1 VTSDRFTKCVAAYI
15 LFNQCKPYHIV
26 EMTILNK
33 EKKGL
38 ISTTIATI
46 FLVGMSIPAA
56 GILAMSIVFQTNQL
70 VDAQQMSGDI
80 TAPAGDNPFGG
91 QKMGTIIVDS
101 SGRRTNVSAD
111 INAAPNEGTVLE
123 GWLVDEGSGY
133 KLSLGQ
139 FRNGTLDSSQ
149 YMVNPY
155 TYNNFEVTEEPGE
168 DPDPNAADSIAGFEL
183 KTPFGR

>member
-1 VTSDRFTKCVAAYI
+1 MS
-15 LFNQCKPYHIV
+15 
-26 EMTILNK
+26 
-33 EKKGL
+33 
-38 ISTTIATI
+38 STTIATI
-46 FLVGMSIPAA
+46 FLTGLSITTTS
-56 GILAMSIVFQTNQL
+56 ILAISIVFQTNQIA
-70 VDAQQMSGDI
+70 DAQEMSGDI
-80 TAPAGDNPFGG
+80 TAPTGENPFGG
-91 QKMGTIIVDS
+91 QNMGTIIVDS

-111 INAAPNEGTVLE
+111 INSAPNEGNVLE

-155 TYNNFEVTEEPGE
+155 TYNNFEVTEEPAE
-168 DPDPNAADSIAGFEL
+168 DPDPNAADTIAGFEL

>member
-1 VTSDRFTKCVAAYI
+1 MTKE
-15 LFNQCKPYHIV
+15 N
-26 EMTILNK
+26 
-33 EKKGL
+33 KKGL
-38 ISTTIATI
+38 MSTTIATI
-46 FLVGMSIPAA
+46 FLVGMSIPTA
-56 GILAMSIVFQTNQL
+56 GILAMSTVFQTNQL
-70 VDAQQMSGDI
+70 ADAQQMSGDI
-80 TAPAGDNPFGG
+80 TARAGGNPFGG
-91 QKMGTIIVDS
+91 EKMGTIIVDS

-111 INAAPNEGTVLE
+111 INAMPNEGNVLE
-123 GWLVDEGSGY
+123 GWLVDEGSRY

-155 TYNNFEVTEEPGE
+155 TYNNFEVTEEPFE

>member
-1 VTSDRFTKCVAAYI
+1 
-15 LFNQCKPYHIV
+15 
-26 EMTILNK
+26 
-33 EKKGL
+33 
-38 ISTTIATI
+38 
-46 FLVGMSIPAA
+46 MSITTT

-70 VDAQQMSGDI
+70 ADAQQMSGDI
-80 TAPAGDNPFGG
+80 TAPAAENPFGG

-101 SGRRTNVSAD
+101 GGRRTNVSAD
-111 INAAPNEGTVLE
+111 INSAPNEGNVLE

-155 TYNNFEVTEEPGE
+155 TYNNFEVTEEPAE
-168 DPDPNAADSIAGFEL
+168 DPDPNAADTIAGFEL

>member
-1 VTSDRFTKCVAAYI
+1 MKG
-15 LFNQCKPYHIV
+15 K
-26 EMTILNK
+26 
-33 EKKGL
+33 KKGL
-38 ISTTIATI
+38 ISTTITTI
-46 FLVGMSIPAA
+46 FLAGMSITTT

-70 VDAQQMSGDI
+70 ADAQQMSGDI
-80 TAPAGDNPFGG
+80 TAPAAENPFGG

-101 SGRRTNVSAD
+101 GGRRTNVSAD
-111 INAAPNEGTVLE
+111 INSAPNEGNVLE

-155 TYNNFEVTEEPGE
+155 TYNNFEVTEEPAE
-168 DPDPNAADSIAGFEL
+168 DPDPNAADTIAGFEL

>member
-1 VTSDRFTKCVAAYI
+1 
-15 LFNQCKPYHIV
+15 
-26 EMTILNK
+26 MTLLNK
-33 EKKGL
+33 EKKKGL
-38 ISTTIATI
+38 SSTTIATI
-46 FLVGMSIPAA
+46 FLTGLSITTTSIL
-56 GILAMSIVFQTNQL
+56 GISIVFQTNQIAN
-70 VDAQQMSGDI
+70 AQEISGDI
-80 TAPAGDNPFGG
+80 TAPTGENPFGG
-91 QKMGTIIVDS
+91 QNMGTIIVDS

-111 INAAPNEGTVLE
+111 INAASNEGNVLE

-139 FRNGTLDSSQ
+139 FRNGTLDFSQ

-155 TYNNFEVTEEPGE
+155 TYNNFEVTEEPTE

>member
-1 VTSDRFTKCVAAYI
+1 M
-15 LFNQCKPYHIV
+15 L
-26 EMTILNK
+26 K
-33 EKKGL
+33 EKKKGL
-38 ISTTIATI
+38 ISTLATI
-46 FLVGMSIPAA
+46 FLAGVSITTTGMFVM
-56 GILAMSIVFQTNQL
+56 LIVFQTNQIA
-70 VDAQQMSGDI
+70 DAQQMTGDI
-80 TAPAGDNPFGG
+80 TARAGANPFGG
-91 QKMGTIIVDS
+91 ENMGTINIDS

-111 INAAPNEGTVLE
+111 INAAPNEGNVLE
-123 GWLVDEGSGY
+123 AWLVDEGSGY

-155 TYNNFEVTEEPGE
+155 TYNNFEVTEEPAE

>member
-1 VTSDRFTKCVAAYI
+1 
-15 LFNQCKPYHIV
+15 
-26 EMTILNK
+26 MMK
-33 EKKGL
+33 EKKKCL

-46 FLVGMSIPAA
+46 FLAGMSIPAA
-56 GILAMSIVFQTNQL
+56 GILAMSFVFQTNQIA
-70 VDAQQMSGDI
+70 DAQEMSGDI
-80 TAPAGDNPFGG
+80 TAPAGENPFGG

-111 INAAPNEGTVLE
+111 INAAPNEGNVLE
-123 GWLVDEGSGY
+123 GWLVDEGSTY

-139 FRNGTLDSSQ
+139 FRNGTLDFSQ

-155 TYNNFEVTEEPGE
+155 TYNNFEVTEEPAE

>member
-1 VTSDRFTKCVAAYI
+1 
-15 LFNQCKPYHIV
+15 
-26 EMTILNK
+26 MTTLNK
-33 EKKGL
+33 EKKKGL
-38 ISTTIATI
+38 ISIIATI
-46 FLVGMSIPAA
+46 FLAGMSITIT
-56 GILAMSIVFQTNQL
+56 GILALSIVLQTNQL
-70 VDAQQMSGDI
+70 ANAQQMSGDI